1 MNDHEESQIA
11 EVYEN
16 VKYFEKQRIRNNGN
30 ESVNGEKLSFKGRI
44 ASSKWDDSVINGING
59 DSNLHKE
66 AEALAWNR
74 SNTVKPFVQSPPKRP
89 RSVRFW

>member
-74 SNTVKPFVQSPPKRP
+74 SNIDNKSKKISKEYVFVYKTY
-89 RSVRFW
+89 